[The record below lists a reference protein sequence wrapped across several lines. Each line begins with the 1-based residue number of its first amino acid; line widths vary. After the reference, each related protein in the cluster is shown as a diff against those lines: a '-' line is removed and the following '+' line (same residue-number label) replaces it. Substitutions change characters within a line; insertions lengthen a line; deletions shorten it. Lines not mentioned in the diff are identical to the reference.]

1 MRVFGLAIA
10 LGLGLAGTVCARAA
24 DLPLR
29 PAPDRNVGLHYQA
42 IGRHIAPLVIYDY
55 EPGVIVRAWW
65 LAPWR
70 HRHYY
75 PATGERP
82 RVGRLENAHARR
94 EPVEPAETYY
104 RTWTTTSAFVP
115 ERPAA
120 APAREDAPE
129 AEPRTEPPLK

>member
-1 MRVFGLAIA
+1 MRIFGLAIA
-10 LGLGLAGTVCARAA
+10 LGLGLAGMVGARAA

-29 PAPDRNVGLHYQA
+29 PAPDHNVGLHYRA
-42 IGRHIAPLVIYDY
+42 IGRHVTPLVVWDY
-55 EPGVIVRAWW
+55 EPGVVVRAWW
-65 LAPWR
+65 LPPWR

-82 RVGRLENAHARR
+82 RIGRR
-94 EPVEPAETYY
+94 ENWRLRGEAPERAESFY

-115 ERPAA
+115 ERPIG
-120 APAREDAPE
+120 PVREDVPE

>member
-24 DLPLR
+24 DLPLA
-29 PAPDRNVGLHYQA
+29 PAPDHNVGLHYNA
-42 IGRHIAPLVIYDY
+42 IGRHVAPLVIWDY
-55 EPGVIVRAWW
+55 EPGVVVRAWW
-65 LAPWR
+65 LPPWR

-82 RVGRLENAHARR
+82 RIGRR
-94 EPVEPAETYY
+94 ENWHVRREAVEPAETYY

-115 ERPAA
+115 EHPAA
-120 APAREDAPE
+120 PVREDVPE
-129 AEPRTEPPLK
+129 AEPRTEPLQK

>member
-1 MRVFGLAIA
+1 MRIFGLAIA
-10 LGLGLAGTVCARAA
+10 LGLGLAGMAGARAA

-29 PAPDRNVGLHYQA
+29 PAPDYNGGLHYHP
-42 IGRHIAPLVIYDY
+42 IGRHAAPLVVWDY
-55 EPGVIVRAWW
+55 EPGIVVRAWW
-65 LAPWR
+65 LPPWR

-82 RVGRLENAHARR
+82 RIGRR
-94 EPVEPAETYY
+94 ESWRLRGEAPEPAESFY

-115 ERPAA
+115 ERPIG
-120 APAREDAPE
+120 PVREDVPE